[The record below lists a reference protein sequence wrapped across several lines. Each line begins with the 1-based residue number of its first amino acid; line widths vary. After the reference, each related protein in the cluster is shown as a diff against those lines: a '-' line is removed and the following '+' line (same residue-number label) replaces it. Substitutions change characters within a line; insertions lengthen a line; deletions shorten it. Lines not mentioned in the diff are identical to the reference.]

1 MVKTPKM
8 IKIST
13 SLSHLQITRITYT
26 LLHVYKTGLR
36 ARLQLSN
43 SIIWGGNNANAN
55 KYMYYL
61 I

>member
-1 MVKTPKM
+1 M